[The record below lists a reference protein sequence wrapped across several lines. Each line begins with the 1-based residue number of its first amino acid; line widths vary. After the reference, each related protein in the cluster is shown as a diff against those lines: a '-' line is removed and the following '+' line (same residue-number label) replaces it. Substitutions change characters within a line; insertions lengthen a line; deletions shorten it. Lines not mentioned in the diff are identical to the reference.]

1 MGLVVLIVAEKE
13 KKKKVPSSSIV
24 PLGQAFDGRIYFLAA
39 FDGRIYFLTAMG
51 VIANHDASAAV
62 IWPRA
67 TGRSPWWAFCVVSL
81 LRSY

>member
-1 MGLVVLIVAEKE
+1 MGLVVLTVAEKE

-24 PLGQAFDGRIYFLAA
+24 PLGQAFDGRIYFL
-39 FDGRIYFLTAMG
+39 TVMG

>member
-1 MGLVVLIVAEKE
+1 MGLVVLTVAEKE
-13 KKKKVPSSSIV
+13 KKKKSFLHQVYIV
-24 PLGQAFDGRIYFLAA
+24 PLGQA

-81 LRSY
+81 LRS